1 MVRPLV
7 TFDLD
12 GTLVDS
18 APDLIDT
25 LEVVLAD
32 RGIGAVDRD
41 EARAMIGG
49 GARLLIRRAL
59 AAAAITVPESEI
71 EALNARF
78 LEHYAAHIAD
88 RTRPFPGMTE
98 ALDALDARGIAVAV
112 CTNKLEYLARLLLDR
127 LDLTRRF
134 VAITGADTYGV
145 AKPDARPL
153 LATIA
158 AAGSTVGASLM
169 VGDSRTDILTARA
182 AAVPVIAVSFGY
194 TEIAPAELGADV
206 LIDHYDALGGAVE
219 ALLARAAA

>member
-32 RGIGAVDRD
+32 RGIGAVDRA

-88 RTRPFPGMTE
+88 RTRPFPGMIA

-145 AKPDARPL
+145 AKPDAKPL

-158 AAGSTVGASLM
+158 AAGGAVGTSLM

-194 TEIAPAELGADV
+194 TEIAPADLGADV

-219 ALLARAAA
+219 TLLARAAA

>member
-25 LEVVLAD
+25 LEVVLAGH
-32 RGIGAVDRD
+32 GIGPVDRD
-41 EARAMIGG
+41 DARLMIGG
-49 GARLLIRRAL
+49 GVRLLVRRAL
-59 AAAAITVPESEI
+59 AAASITVPESEI
-71 EALNARF
+71 EALNVRF
-78 LEHYAAHIAD
+78 IEHYAAHIAD
-88 RTRPFPGMTE
+88 RTRPFPGMLE

-112 CTNKLEYLARLLLDR
+112 CTNKQERLARLLLDR

-134 VAITGADTYGV
+134 AAITGGDTYGV
-145 AKPDARPL
+145 AKPDAKPL

-158 AAGSTVGASLM
+158 AAGGTVGASIM
-169 VGDSRTDILTARA
+169 VGDSRADILAARA

-194 TEIAPAELGADV
+194 TDIAPAELGADV
-206 LIDHYDALGGAVE
+206 LIDHFDALGGAVE